1 MTGTSIRS
9 KTLRRNVFTR
19 QMAKIFNDFSV
30 ATSLHGYGYL
40 QSANSMTLKFI
51 WILVILIMTGLGV
64 TFVAINT
71 DEYFKAR
78 IITNIESSTAD
89 LSVSDFLSNASFD
102 HQFFIKLVLF
112 RMLYFHQSLFA
123 I

>member
-1 MTGTSIRS
+1 MTGTSTRS
-9 KTLRRNVFTR
+9 KTLKRNVFTR

-40 QSANSMTLKFI
+40 QSANSLTLKFI

-89 LSVSDFLSNASFD
+89 LSVSDKKYIIMRLLTTSF
-102 HQFFIKLVLF
+102 
-112 RMLYFHQSLFA
+112 SLN
-123 I
+123 

>member
-1 MTGTSIRS
+1 MTGTSTRS
-9 KTLRRNVFTR
+9 KTLRRNMFKR

-40 QSANSMTLKFI
+40 QSANSLILKFI
-51 WILVILIMTGLGV
+51 WILVILMMTGLAV

-78 IITNIESSTAD
+78 ITTTIESSTAD
-89 LSVSDFLSNASFD
+89 LSVRDFLC
-102 HQFFIKLVLF
+102 
-112 RMLYFHQSLFA
+112 
-123 I
+123 

>member
-1 MTGTSIRS
+1 MPGSSVRNKKIRINES
-9 KTLRRNVFTR
+9 TR
-19 QMAKIFNDFSV
+19 QMANIFNDFLV

-89 LSVSDFLSNASFD
+89 LSVSVHFS
-102 HQFFIKLVLF
+102 I
-112 RMLYFHQSLFA
+112 
-123 I
+123 

>member
-1 MTGTSIRS
+1 MSESSIRN
-9 KTLRRNVFTR
+9 KNIRRNEFTR
-19 QMAKIFNDFSV
+19 QLAMIFNDFSV

-40 QSANSMTLKFI
+40 QIANSMTLKFI
-51 WILVILIMTGLGV
+51 WILAILIMTGLGV

-89 LSVSDFLSNASFD
+89 LSVSDFFYLM
-102 HQFFIKLVLF
+102 HQFFIKLVFF

>member
-1 MTGTSIRS
+1 MPGTSIRS
-9 KTLRRNVFTR
+9 KTLRKNVFTR
-19 QMAKIFNDFSV
+19 QMAKIFNDFSL

-51 WILVILIMTGLGV
+51 WILVILVMTGLGV

-71 DEYFKAR
+71 DEYVKAR

-89 LSVSDFLSNASFD
+89 LSVSDFLSNATD
-102 HQFFIKLVLF
+102 TM
-112 RMLYFHQSLFA
+112 RDG
-123 I
+123 